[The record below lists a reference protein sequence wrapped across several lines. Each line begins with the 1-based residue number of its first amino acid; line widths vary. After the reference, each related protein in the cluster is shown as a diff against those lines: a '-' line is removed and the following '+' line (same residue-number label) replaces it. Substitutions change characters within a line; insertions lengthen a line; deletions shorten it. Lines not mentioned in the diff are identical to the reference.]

1 MPGGGT
7 ISYVH
12 ADEQFY
18 LDEVEYR
25 EEGGTPAIVESI
37 RAGLAFQLKEAVGAE
52 VIYRLETDFVR
63 RAILSWRTNPAIEI
77 LGNADAD
84 RLPIVSFALRG
95 ASGRRL
101 HHGFVVAL
109 LSDLFGIQCRGGCSC
124 AGPYGHRLLD
134 IDIDRAREFADRAVN
149 GWLGIKPGWTRV
161 SFSYYFSEAAFQY
174 VVAAVHLVAA
184 YGERLLPD
192 YRFDAQ
198 SGLWSHR
205 DAPADS
211 EPFGLSYGPED
222 GPRSSPRPA
231 SGSPNGRWATT
242 CGPRRRSSPGRPGRT
257 RRPRTR
263 PRCRPSSTGCAGST
277 SHAPA

>member
-1 MPGGGT
+1 M
-7 ISYVH
+7 
-12 ADEQFY
+12 
-18 LDEVEYR
+18 
-25 EEGGTPAIVESI
+25 
-37 RAGLAFQLKEAVGAE
+37 
-52 VIYRLETDFVR
+52 R

-77 LGNADAD
+77 LGNPDAD

-205 DAPADS
+205 DAPADP

-222 GPRSSPRPA
+222 GPRSTPPAGERVPERALGDYLRTAQAVLTGAAGPDPSAAHAAALSAELDRLRWFDLPRA
-231 SGSPNGRWATT
+231 CVTF
-242 CGPRRRSSPGRPGRT
+242 
-257 RRPRTR
+257 
-263 PRCRPSSTGCAGST
+263 
-277 SHAPA
+277 